1 MLKNSLGKK
10 LNHLLVI
17 PLVILSLIM
26 PACMPKIPGFE
37 QMRPEYYP
45 QCYQPLRDL
54 EESQTA
60 LLKRTML
67 GVATGSALGALFGG
81 LKGGTKGLLVGI
93 VGGASA
99 GGLLGYGLGK
109 MVQIKDDKERM
120 RSYQADMD
128 VDMLNASRVE
138 QYAMASMEC
147 YNREFK
153 RLIADYKQGRRSKE
167 EVEARYQEIRR
178 GLTHISG
185 ILKEAREKLEE
196 RDKEYRNAFE
206 REAKEKGISTP
217 NVASIEHKRI
227 KNSKIKNTKNLD
239 DQIKKRQENAKTRA
253 SQIKD
258 QRNAFQKN
266 GDVLSV
272 DNVADYYEGQYLDSL
287 VSLDEA
293 EVVNRKNLDA
303 IEVAAQSL
311 GLDAA

>member
-1 MLKNSLGKK
+1 MIKSCGVKGITQVLFVTVL
-10 LNHLLVI
+10 
-17 PLVILSLIM
+17 ILSLCL
-26 PACMPKIPGFE
+26 PACMPKIPGIS
-37 QMRPEYYP
+37 QMKPEYYP
-45 QCYQPLRDL
+45 KCYQPFADL
-54 EESQTA
+54 EAAQNE
-60 LLKRTML
+60 LIKRTL
-67 GVATGSALGALFGG
+67 
-81 LKGGTKGLLVGI
+81 I
-93 VGGASA
+93 GASIGAVSGAVIGGIKKGAKGAVAGAAIGLAA
-99 GGLLGYGLGK
+99 GGVLGYGFGK
-109 MVQIKDDKERM
+109 MKQIQDDRERM